1 MHRGGGARLRGGV
14 KLVGGVRL
22 VGGVVEMGGLVVL
35 LQALLITASI
45 QGKNG
50 GGGRWVAM
58 AKLGDGWLSREMGG

>member
-1 MHRGGGARLRGGV
+1 MGGG
-14 KLVGGVRL
+14 KLVGGVNL

-50 GGGRWVAM
+50 DDGRWVA
-58 AKLGDGWLSREMGG
+58 KLVALPLLEK